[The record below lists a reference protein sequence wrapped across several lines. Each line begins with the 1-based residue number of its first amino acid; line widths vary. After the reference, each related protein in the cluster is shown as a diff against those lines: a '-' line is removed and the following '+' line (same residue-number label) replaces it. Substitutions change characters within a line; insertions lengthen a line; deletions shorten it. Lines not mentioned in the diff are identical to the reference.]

1 MLDKVAIDVKN
12 DLSDAD
18 KNSITKAIGNSILPK
33 FNRWADSFN
42 GLGMS
47 IHDIYATKI
56 QLTKL
61 DITESGYVAK
71 VTFTGQDHFGL
82 DKTDIMNMKFHYFR
96 AFRIWFVLQRWE
108 KFAFKPF
115 LQI

>member
-1 MLDKVAIDVKN
+1 MH
-12 DLSDAD
+12 
-18 KNSITKAIGNSILPK
+18 PK

-42 GLGMS
+42 ELGMS

-61 DITESGYVAK
+61 DTTENGYVAK
-71 VTFTGQDHFGL
+71 IIFTGQHHFGL
-82 DKTDIMNMKFHYFR
+82 DKSDIMNMKFHYIK

-108 KFAFKPF
+108 NFAFEHF
-115 LQI
+115 LTNMKAGFENSCRRNG